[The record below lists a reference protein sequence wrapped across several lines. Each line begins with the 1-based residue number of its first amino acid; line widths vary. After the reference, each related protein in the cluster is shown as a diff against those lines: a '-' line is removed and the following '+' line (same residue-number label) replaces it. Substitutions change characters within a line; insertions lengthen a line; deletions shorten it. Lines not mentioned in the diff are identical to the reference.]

1 MSGVIE
7 RTRRVAVLDAHR
19 LSDRAIARIASA
31 AASIVVLS
39 SDALFDDAERFRE
52 LVPDVELVDGGLIRG
67 DVREAIVRA
76 ADLGCRLVAVPEPIR
91 RRRFLHLA
99 VNGAID
105 AAENG
110 HPTVAVLVMRP
121 HEVEGDVAVF
131 SNTGEASGYG
141 LAFALEIA
149 LRRGVAVA
157 RILPKKGLYV
167 RRTAEVGH
175 RADVEAGEAGV
186 KVRYRK
192 VARPLEAVLRGQY
205 TLAVHSVLDVIGS
218 RSARAGAGAP
228 ARIQHDPNVDAVLWL
243 LRFFRGDVLLVA
255 DGVRLRQ
262 ARISGA
268 AGEAADGGPAIEGST
283 AGGAPAV

>member
-1 MSGVIE
+1 MTPVIE
-7 RTRRVAVLDAHR
+7 PTRRIAVLDGHR
-19 LSDRAIARIASA
+19 FSERGLARIADA
-31 AASIVVLS
+31 AASVVMLS
-39 SDALFDDAERFRE
+39 SDALFDDAERLRE
-52 LVPDVELVDGGLIRG
+52 RAPDLDIADGGLVRG

-76 ADLGCRLVAVPEPIR
+76 ADLGCRLLVVPEPLR

-105 AAENG
+105 AAERG
-110 HPTVAVLVMRP
+110 HPTVAVLVLRER
-121 HEVEGDVAVF
+121 EVPGDVAVF

-149 LRRGVAVA
+149 MRRGVAVA
-157 RILPKKGLYV
+157 RVLPKKGLYV

-175 RADVEAGEAGV
+175 RADVEAGEHGV

-192 VARPLEAVLRGQY
+192 VARPLETVLRGQY
-205 TLAVHSVLDVIGS
+205 TLAVHSVLDVIGK

-255 DGVRLRQ
+255 DGVRLREGR
-262 ARISGA
+262 AS
-268 AGEAADGGPAIEGST
+268 AGPSLLDDQGEPGL
-283 AGGAPAV
+283 